1 MNIITGY
8 SEQNSLNS
16 CVQTLC
22 STRWASTVANSTVGA
37 IIWRHIIY
45 HSVHIMRFWQVSL
58 QDRQECTIGRS
69 EGRGQTEREK
79 EGGRERETWVSFNN
93 FLGMAVW
100 VWLTTGLPQTIII
113 GFSFPPYSPGGNLP
127 SSMHCSLRPTRN
139 INPHPPPFNFTSKRL
154 LSFVF

>member
-1 MNIITGY
+1 MIMNIITGY

-58 QDRQECTIGRS
+58 QDRQECTISIDLRGGGRQR
-69 EGRGQTEREK
+69 ERRREEERERH
-79 EGGRERETWVSFNN
+79 ESVLTI
-93 FLGMAVW
+93 FLE
-100 VWLTTGLPQTIII
+100 WLCGY
-113 GFSFPPYSPGGNLP
+113 G
-127 SSMHCSLRPTRN
+127 
-139 INPHPPPFNFTSKRL
+139 
-154 LSFVF
+154 